1 MSRSSVN
8 DLAGARTGMSMMIS
22 SVLILMTLLFLTP
35 LFYYLPNAILAAVIM
50 MAVSSLFKVT
60 EAKKLWKLDRKDFW
74 MMMATFSGTLF
85 LGIGPGIGIGVL
97 LSLAWIIYE
106 TSYPHHAELGK
117 VPDSH
122 SFRNVR
128 RFKNLEVAEGV
139 LIFRFDAPL
148 FFANI
153 NRFSEVLNEY
163 KNQRKDTIHTIII
176 DMEGIHSIDSSALE
190 VLSEMIA
197 ETAKEKIQI
206 LLSEVK
212 GPVRDKFYKSGLT
225 SKLGQANF
233 FVTVED
239 AFNAVKGQTK
249 DGSSGIALQTNAIP

>member
-1 MSRSSVN
+1 
-8 DLAGARTGMSMMIS
+8 MSMIIS
-22 SVLILMTLLFLTP
+22 SVLILLTLLLLTP

-74 MMMATFSGTLF
+74 MMMATFTGTLF

-128 RFKNLEVAEGV
+128 RFKNLEIAEGV

-163 KNQRKDTIHTIII
+163 KNQRKAPIHTIII

-190 VLSEMIA
+190 VFTELVE
-197 ETAKEKIQI
+197 ETLKEKVRI
-206 LLSEVK
+206 LLAEVK

-225 SKLGQANF
+225 TKLGHASF

-239 AFNAVKGQTK
+239 AFNAVGGQMK
-249 DGSSGIALQTNAIP
+249 EGPSGIAMQTNAAP